1 MMHEDKWLIV
11 GLGNPGKRYD
21 RTWHNAGRMAVETLS
36 LRHGISIK
44 RRRFRGLTG
53 DGVIHGK
60 KVRLLLPNTYMNLS
74 GESVI
79 RAMTFEKIAPERIIV
94 VYDDFDLSLGRIRI
108 RTQGSAG
115 SHNGMKSLLQHL
127 KSDRF
132 PRIRIGIG
140 PPVGDVIQFV
150 LSKIPESKE
159 EALTWAID
167 DACEA
172 IELLIDDRLQEA
184 QERFN
189 KKDL

>member
-1 MMHEDKWLIV
+1 MMRQDTWLIV

-21 RTWHNAGRMAVETLS
+21 RTWHNAGRMAVEALA

-44 RRRFRGLTG
+44 RRRFRALTG

-60 KVRLLLPNTYMNLS
+60 KIRLLLPNTYMNLS

-184 QERFN
+184 QERYN

>member
-21 RTWHNAGRMAVETLS
+21 RTWHNAGRMAVEALS

-115 SHNGMKSLLQHL
+115 SHNGMKSLLQHI

-184 QERFN
+184 QERYN

>member
-1 MMHEDKWLIV
+1 MMRQDTWLIV

-21 RTWHNAGRMAVETLS
+21 RTWHNAGRMAVEALA

-44 RRRFRGLTG
+44 RRRFRALTG

-60 KVRLLLPNTYMNLS
+60 KIRLLLPNTYMNLS

-115 SHNGMKSLLQHL
+115 SHNGMKSLLQHI

-172 IELLIDDRLQEA
+172 IELLLDDRLQEA
-184 QERFN
+184 QERYN

>member
-172 IELLIDDRLQEA
+172 IDLLIDDRLQEA
-184 QERFN
+184 QERYN

>member
-115 SHNGMKSLLQHL
+115 SHNGMKSLLQHI

-184 QERFN
+184 QERYN

>member
-115 SHNGMKSLLQHL
+115 SHNGMKSLLQHI

>member
-184 QERFN
+184 QERYN

>member
-1 MMHEDKWLIV
+1 MRQDTWLIV

-21 RTWHNAGRMAVETLS
+21 RTWHNAGRMAVEALA

-44 RRRFRGLTG
+44 RRRFRALTG

-60 KVRLLLPNTYMNLS
+60 KIRLLLPNTYMNLS

-115 SHNGMKSLLQHL
+115 SHNGMKSLLQHI

-184 QERFN
+184 QERYN

>member
-1 MMHEDKWLIV
+1 MMRQDTWLIV
-11 GLGNPGKRYD
+11 GLGNPGKRYN
-21 RTWHNAGRMAVETLS
+21 RTWHNAGRMAVEALA

-44 RRRFRGLTG
+44 RRRFRALTG

-60 KVRLLLPNTYMNLS
+60 KIRLLLPNTYMNLS

-115 SHNGMKSLLQHL
+115 SHNGMKSLLQHI

-172 IELLIDDRLQEA
+172 IELLLDDRLQEA
-184 QERFN
+184 QERYN

>member
-1 MMHEDKWLIV
+1 MRQDTWLIV
-11 GLGNPGKRYD
+11 GLGNPGKRYN
-21 RTWHNAGRMAVETLS
+21 RTWHNAGRMAVEALA

-44 RRRFRGLTG
+44 RRRFRALTG

-60 KVRLLLPNTYMNLS
+60 KIRLLLPNTYMNLS

-115 SHNGMKSLLQHL
+115 SHNGMKSLLQHI

-184 QERFN
+184 QERYN

>member
-1 MMHEDKWLIV
+1 MRQDTWLIV

-21 RTWHNAGRMAVETLS
+21 RTWHNAGRMAVEALA

-44 RRRFRGLTG
+44 RRRFRALTG

-60 KVRLLLPNTYMNLS
+60 KIRLLLPNTYMNLS

-115 SHNGMKSLLQHL
+115 SHNGMKSLLQHI

-172 IELLIDDRLQEA
+172 IELLLDDRLQEA
-184 QERFN
+184 QERYN

>member
-1 MMHEDKWLIV
+1 MRQDTWLIV

-21 RTWHNAGRMAVETLS
+21 RTWHNAGRMAVEALA

-44 RRRFRGLTG
+44 RRRFRALTG

-60 KVRLLLPNTYMNLS
+60 KIRLLLPNTYMNLS

-115 SHNGMKSLLQHL
+115 SHNGMKSLPQHI

-184 QERFN
+184 QERYN

>member
-1 MMHEDKWLIV
+1 MHEDKWLIV

-21 RTWHNAGRMAVETLS
+21 RTWHNAGRMAVEALS

-184 QERFN
+184 QERYN

>member
-1 MMHEDKWLIV
+1 MMRQDTWLIV

-21 RTWHNAGRMAVETLS
+21 RTWHNAGRMAVEALA

-44 RRRFRGLTG
+44 RRRFRALTG

-60 KVRLLLPNTYMNLS
+60 KIRLLLPNTYMNLS

-115 SHNGMKSLLQHL
+115 SHNGMKSLLQHI

-184 QERFN
+184 QERYN

>member
-1 MMHEDKWLIV
+1 MHEDKWLIV

-184 QERFN
+184 QERYN

>member
-21 RTWHNAGRMAVETLS
+21 RTWHNAGRMAVEALS

>member
-1 MMHEDKWLIV
+1 MHEDKWLIV

-21 RTWHNAGRMAVETLS
+21 RTWHNAGRMAGEALA

-44 RRRFRGLTG
+44 RRRFRALTG

-60 KVRLLLPNTYMNLS
+60 KIRLLLPNTYMNLS

-115 SHNGMKSLLQHL
+115 SHNGMKSLLQHI

-184 QERFN
+184 QERYN

>member
-1 MMHEDKWLIV
+1 MHEDKWLIV

-115 SHNGMKSLLQHL
+115 SHNGMKSLLQHI

-184 QERFN
+184 QERYN